1 MPITLLFAVLLAGI
15 AVVSGRYQLKN
26 LRRLR
31 GGEAIASDD
40 RAYLMGQCRRRIVNS
55 GLLLILAGM
64 LAGDYFGGGLEEL
77 GRIATLKQ
85 LDPPREPT
93 EEDKNFVRTVAIYWI
108 VFLIILFAVVVVAV
122 ADYSATSLYARQQLR
137 RIRVEQSDLLERDL
151 ALHRQQQ
158 LNDRKSRL
166 GDSGEP
172 AA

>member
-15 AVVSGRYQLKN
+15 AVVSGRYQLRN

-85 LDPPREPT
+85 LDPPQEPT
-93 EEDKNFVRTVAIYWI
+93 EADKDFVRTVAIYWI
-108 VFLIILFAVVVVAV
+108 VFLVILFAVVVVAV

-137 RIRVEQSDLLERDL
+137 RIRTEQSDLLERDL
-151 ALHRQQQ
+151 AMHRQQQ
-158 LNDRKSRL
+158 LNDRKNRM
-166 GDSGEP
+166 GEQG
-172 AA
+172 